1 MASSTR
7 GGKRGSKPKRK
18 ALKTYKTA
26 SGAQQYGSM
35 DDFYDLA
42 NRLHDK
48 SMAISR
54 SGGSAKDFSDTV
66 SKMYKAEAGYEAA
79 KDKEY
84 DDPFYKKGERDAL
97 RRSDYF
103 KNKSKEI
110 SNKKYGGKVT
120 KMKEGGK
127 VPSKYKGFS
136 KLPENV
142 QRQMDSGLAE
152 KYEYGGK
159 VGGCRGGGAAIKG
172 TKFTGCK

>member
-7 GGKRGSKPKRK
+7 GGKRGKSKPKRK

-54 SGGSAKDFSDTV
+54 SGGSAADFSDTV

-79 KDKEY
+79 KDKEF
-84 DDPFYKKGERDAL
+84 DDPYYKKGERDAL
-97 RRSDYF
+97 RRSELF
-103 KNKSKEI
+103 KEKSKKI
-110 SNKKYGGKVT
+110 SNKKYGGKVQ
-120 KMKEGGK
+120 KMAKGGAAFPDLTGDGK
-127 VPSKYKGFS
+127 VTRADILKGRGVKGFKS
-136 KLPENV
+136 
-142 QRQMDSGLAE
+142 
-152 KYEYGGK
+152 GGK
-159 VGGCRGGGAAIKG
+159 VGGCRGGGAAMAG